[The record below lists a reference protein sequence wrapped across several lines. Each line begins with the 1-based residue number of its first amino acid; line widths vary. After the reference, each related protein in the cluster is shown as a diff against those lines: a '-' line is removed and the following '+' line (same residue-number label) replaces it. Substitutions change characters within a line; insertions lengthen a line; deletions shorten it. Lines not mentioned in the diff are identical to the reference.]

1 MRIHIG
7 QGVTA
12 AILALALPALVSG
25 VILSADRP
33 AEKEQSPSFTQT
45 HDVTYNTINISST
58 IRVQMED
65 GDVQNMELEKYV
77 VSVVL
82 REMPASFESEA
93 LKAQAV
99 VARTYT
105 LKRKTAG
112 GKHIGADICTDSTCC
127 QAYCTEE
134 EFLINGGTTEEL
146 NKVKDAVSATKDLV
160 LVYNGT
166 LIEATYFSCSGGMTE
181 DATAVWGSY
190 IPYLQAVESP
200 GEEFA
205 AHYTDTVSFSTD
217 EFENLL
223 EADLDDYPET
233 WIESISYTPG
243 GGVKSIRICGMDY
256 DGTQIRKKLNLR
268 STAFIITAVGNT
280 VTVTTK
286 GFGHRV
292 GMSQYGAEAMA
303 INGKNYADILSH
315 YYPGTALEILN
326 N

>member
-1 MRIHIG
+1 MRIHFG
-7 QGVTA
+7 QGIA
-12 AILALALPALVSG
+12 AAVITLVLPALVSG
-25 VILSADRP
+25 LILSADRTD
-33 AEKEQSPSFTQT
+33 EQKDTPSFAQTQQS
-45 HDVTYNTINISST
+45 TYNTLSGSEMIC
-58 IRVQMED
+58 VQMKD
-65 GDVQNMELEKYV
+65 GIIQDMELEKYV

-82 REMPASFESEA
+82 QEMPASFEQEA

-105 LKRKTAG
+105 MKRKAAG

-127 QAYCTEE
+127 QAYCSEE
-134 EFLINGGTTEEL
+134 DYLSKGGTKEEL
-146 NKVKDAVSATKDLV
+146 DKVKKAVLDTKDLV
-160 LVYNGT
+160 LVYNGA

-205 AHYTDTVSFSTD
+205 DHYTDTVLFSIE
-217 EFENLL
+217 EFENLI
-223 EADLDDYPET
+223 EMDLNDYPET
-233 WIESISYTPG
+233 WIESVSYTPG
-243 GGVKSIRICGMDY
+243 GGVKTIRICGIDY

-268 STAFIITAVGNT
+268 STAFIMTALGNT

-303 INGKNYADILSH
+303 LNGKNFTEILAH
-315 YYPGTALEILN
+315 YYAGTTLEILDN
-326 N
+326 

>member
-1 MRIHIG
+1 MRIHFG
-7 QGVTA
+7 QGITA
-12 AILALALPALVSG
+12 AVLVLALPALISG
-25 VILSADRP
+25 LILSTDRTD
-33 AEKEQSPSFTQT
+33 EQKETSSFAQTQ
-45 HDVTYNTINISST
+45 DSTYNTECGPEMIC
-58 IRVQMED
+58 VQMEN
-65 GDVQNMELEKYV
+65 GVIQKMELEKYV

-82 REMPASFESEA
+82 QEMPASFEPEA

-105 LKRKTAG
+105 LKRKAAG

-127 QAYCTEE
+127 QAYCSEE
-134 EFLINGGTTEEL
+134 DYLSNGGTADEL
-146 NKVKDAVSATKDLV
+146 EKVKNAVFDTKDLA
-160 LVYNGT
+160 LVYNGA

-181 DATAVWGSY
+181 DATAVWGSH

-205 AHYTDTVSFSTD
+205 EHYTDTVMFSTD
-217 EFENLL
+217 EFEILMETELN
-223 EADLDDYPET
+223 DYPET
-233 WIESISYTPG
+233 WIESVSYTPG
-243 GGVKSIRICGMDY
+243 GGVKTIRICGIDY

-268 STAFIITAVGNT
+268 STAFIMTALGNT

-303 INGKNYADILSH
+303 LNGKKFTEILAH
-315 YYPGTALEILN
+315 YYPGTKLELLN